1 MIHSLNFSH
10 KYRGAL
16 EMMYCVKRK
25 REKLN
30 SLNVT
35 CICGDW
41 IPLSDKYWQMQILCI
56 FYFYANK
63 NMHNNSTQPTKNEFS
78 LLTESEA
85 CLYNT
90 LEAGGSTVISMEQR
104 VLPGQTPL
112 CEL

>member
-1 MIHSLNFSH
+1 MSHVYVVIEFPSLTN
-10 KYRGAL
+10 
-16 EMMYCVKRK
+16 
-25 REKLN
+25 
-30 SLNVT
+30 T
-35 CICGDW
+35 
-41 IPLSDKYWQMQILCI
+41 DKCKFYAF